1 LFTYIKFLEIDL
13 KKLTSGYSSFSECC
27 DLDKLGPDRLAQVHL
42 ETVDIT
48 LPEHENWFN
57 RFRYEIP
64 VFYLDGK
71 FLCKNRIDLDLFDQK
86 LSLWENKM

>member
-1 LFTYIKFLEIDL
+1 M
-13 KKLTSGYSSFSECC
+13 S
-27 DLDKLGPDRLAQVHL
+27 RVRL

-71 FLCKNRIDLDLFDQK
+71 FLCKNRMDLELFDSEMDRRK
-86 LSLWENKM
+86 EGPGPSDGS